1 MSKRIC
7 VPLASLA
14 AWMVMA
20 PLAHAQAGESVGEN
34 IGDLLG
40 GWAASLF
47 TGVVAIISIIFLIS
61 RRFTEL
67 AVFLVIAVIVGGF
80 ALAPDSAA
88 AAIKGLF
95 NAITGA

>member
-1 MSKRIC
+1 MNKRIC

-14 AWMVMA
+14 AWALMA
-20 PLAHAQAGESVGEN
+20 PAALAQAGESVGEN
-34 IGDLLG
+34 IGELLG

-47 TGVVAIISIIFLIS
+47 TGVVAIISIVFLIS
-61 RRFTEL
+61 RKFTEL
-67 AVFLVIAVIVGGF
+67 AVFLVIAIIVGGF

-95 NAITGA
+95 SAITGS